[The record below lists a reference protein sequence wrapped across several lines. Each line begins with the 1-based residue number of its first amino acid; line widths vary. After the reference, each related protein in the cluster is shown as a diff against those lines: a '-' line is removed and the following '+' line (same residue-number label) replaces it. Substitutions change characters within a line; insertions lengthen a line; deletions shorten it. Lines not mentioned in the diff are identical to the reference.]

1 MSKQIAF
8 QGSTFYL
15 FTSGLVALLIVP
27 FLPWLNYGP
36 FSTLF
41 PSQASLVYLFMRGFR
56 VDLTL
61 YLTGVGTTIIA
72 AAVARRPVFF
82 QGILS
87 AVFPLFTIVSLVSVS
102 FVNHFPGYLEFF
114 TPGVFTA
121 LLGSVLFEASYLSY
135 RKKLRKQELTTGLT
149 KSPNIVPNSP
159 RN

>member
-1 MSKQIAF
+1 MLVHTPERLFSIVVLLTTAHSSVEKGKLSKQIAF

-72 AAVARRPVFF
+72 AAVARRPV
-82 QGILS
+82 
-87 AVFPLFTIVSLVSVS
+87 S
-102 FVNHFPGYLEFF
+102 FKEYF
-114 TPGVFTA
+114 
-121 LLGSVLFEASYLSY
+121 
-135 RKKLRKQELTTGLT
+135 R
-149 KSPNIVPNSP
+149 
-159 RN
+159 